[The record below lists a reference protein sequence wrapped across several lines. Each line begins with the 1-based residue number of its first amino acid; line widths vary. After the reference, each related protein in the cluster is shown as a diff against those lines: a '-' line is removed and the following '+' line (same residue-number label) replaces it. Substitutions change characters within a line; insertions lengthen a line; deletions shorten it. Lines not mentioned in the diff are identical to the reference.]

1 MAQTPEGKV
10 KARAKKIY
18 EARGAKYD
26 RAAATGMGT
35 NGRPDDLVRRR
46 PDGHFLGVEAKKEAV
61 FDVTLLQKIW
71 LEDCADGGGSSM
83 VVNMTNLDLLD
94 KVLATPGCR
103 IVAAFEDLEKGARC
117 TGHTVYLGDQ
127 SKWIPAKP
135 EK

>member
-10 KARAKKIY
+10 KTRAKKIY
-18 EARGAKYD
+18 DARGAKYD

-46 PDGHFLGVEAKKEAV
+46 PDGHFLGVEAKKEDV